1 MAKDVSGLKV
11 GDVVSYETRGGNKVQ
26 SKVSEED
33 PTGFAVTM
41 ENGDIITY
49 LDPCSVVERANG
61 EENTGDA
68 EPVKPESEE
77 NYTPE
82 GVKCLKCRKE
92 IPGDAPQRQY
102 HESCKL
108 EIKRQKERDRQREK
122 NKGKKKLGEEF
133 LCENCGET
141 TIRKSGKHKYCEKCA
156 NGKEYN
162 HKQQYLRKWRG
173 NKNKVGERFQC
184 PDCYKWV
191 TRNSG
196 AQKRCKTCAR
206 ERENERSREYYRK
219 HEEKKKQKELAL
231 VDNASVMKS
240 CSVKTK
246 EIVESINQNY
256 REIINAL
263 YKEDRKN
270 AKSALKSIRQLNKDL
285 KEEQNNLGT
294 TIVKLQEEGA
304 ETSHYYVQ
312 AIGYLR
318 EIGHC
323 LNYMAEPAFDHIDN
337 MHKGLSDE
345 QKEEL
350 DKIQKLLYELLNL
363 ASEIIQENTFVKI
376 DNLIETQN
384 KLLSQL
390 KQARKDQIKRIKHKD
405 TGKKNSMLYL
415 NILQE
420 TKNLSLFSVNL
431 IKAHRD
437 FVIYNDS
444 EHF

>member
-11 GDVVSYETRGGNKVQ
+11 GDVVSYQTRGGNKEQ

-41 ENGDIITY
+41 ENGDIVTY

-92 IPGDAPQRQY
+92 IPGAAPQRQY

-108 EIKRQKERDRQREK
+108 EIKRQKERERQREK

-219 HEEKKKQKELAL
+219 HEEKKKQKNKTGDDTARHDLEYPAGGKTDYENERQMLGFENVTSAQPNEL
-231 VDNASVMKS
+231 N
-240 CSVKTK
+240 CT
-246 EIVESINQNY
+246 
-256 REIINAL
+256 
-263 YKEDRKN
+263 
-270 AKSALKSIRQLNKDL
+270 
-285 KEEQNNLGT
+285 
-294 TIVKLQEEGA
+294 
-304 ETSHYYVQ
+304 
-312 AIGYLR
+312 
-318 EIGHC
+318 HC
-323 LNYMAEPAFDHIDN
+323 H
-337 MHKGLSDE
+337 
-345 QKEEL
+345 
-350 DKIQKLLYELLNL
+350 
-363 ASEIIQENTFVKI
+363 ENTRADLARI
-376 DNLIETQN
+376 YDNLLRAE
-384 KLLSQL
+384 
-390 KQARKDQIKRIKHKD
+390 D
-405 TGKKNSMLYL
+405 TGDEKVRRKHITRARVQVRK
-415 NILQE
+415 ILKLHTQ
-420 TKNLSLFSVNL
+420 
-431 IKAHRD
+431 
-437 FVIYNDS
+437 
-444 EHF
+444 

>member
-1 MAKDVSGLKV
+1 TALSAFTVAFI
-11 GDVVSYETRGGNKVQ
+11 VVNFISWGGVYAIAVMVIIAITMIIRTHKIHNKRTEA
-26 SKVSEED
+26 S
-33 PTGFAVTM
+33 
-41 ENGDIITY
+41 
-49 LDPCSVVERANG
+49 
-61 EENTGDA
+61 
-68 EPVKPESEE
+68 
-77 NYTPE
+77 
-82 GVKCLKCRKE
+82 
-92 IPGDAPQRQY
+92 
-102 HESCKL
+102 
-108 EIKRQKERDRQREK
+108 
-122 NKGKKKLGEEF
+122 
-133 LCENCGET
+133 
-141 TIRKSGKHKYCEKCA
+141 
-156 NGKEYN
+156 
-162 HKQQYLRKWRG
+162 
-173 NKNKVGERFQC
+173 
-184 PDCYKWV
+184 
-191 TRNSG
+191 
-196 AQKRCKTCAR
+196 
-206 ERENERSREYYRK
+206 
-219 HEEKKKQKELAL
+219 EKKKQKELAL

-323 LNYMAEPAFDHIDN
+323 LHYMAEPSFDHIDN
-337 MHKGLSDE
+337 MHKGLSDA